1 MPDWV
6 GNAMDIVSVVL
17 VITEI
22 VFFVKIIAIAIGG

>member
-6 GNAMDIVSVVL
+6 GNAMDIISVAL

-22 VFFVKIIAIAIGG
+22 VFFVKIIFIAIG